1 MRYLVVDISTT
12 AQPQIEDSP
21 YLSWANKK
29 GSLTPEEAYS
39 KAGLHA
45 EYGMICGLSAFW
57 VEFERKQITREPE
70 KFSLKLAFSATA
82 SSVEEEEKLL
92 LEFEELLEADVIL
105 VGHNSKDFII
115 PFLAKRYLGNG
126 LLLPRCISE
135 AIYEESYYDIMRE
148 LACGGVSVM
157 SLRSSAWL
165 FGIDDPRASV
175 VSPKFYQLCKE
186 GQFNQVEWLTR
197 QNAEVAAKVFGNCVL
212 GKLINI

>member
-57 VEFERKQITREPE
+57 VEFERKQITGHPE
-70 KFSLKLAFSATA
+70 SFSLSLAFSSTA
-82 SSVEEEEKLL
+82 RSVKEEEKLL
-92 LEFEELLEADVIL
+92 LEFEELMEADVIL

-126 LLLPRCISE
+126 IPLPSRISE
-135 AIYEESYYDIMRE
+135 AIHEKSYYDIMRE
-148 LACGGVSVM
+148 LACGGVSLM
-157 SLRSSAWL
+157 SLRSYAWM

-175 VSPKFYQLCKE
+175 VSPKFYQLCNE

>member
-29 GSLTPEEAYS
+29 GAFTPEEAYS

-45 EYGMICGLSAFW
+45 EYGMICGLSAYW
-57 VEFERKQITREPE
+57 VEFERSQITQTP
-70 KFSLKLAFSATA
+70 KNFSLELAFSATA
-82 SSVEEEEKLL
+82 KDTSDEETLL
-92 LEFEELLEADVIL
+92 GGFEELLEADVVL
-105 VGHNSKDFII
+105 VGHNSKDFIV
-115 PFLAKRYLGNG
+115 PFLAKRYLSNG
-126 LLLPRCISE
+126 FLLPNRILE
-135 AIYEESYYDIMRE
+135 AVKSESYIDTMRE

-157 SLRSSAWL
+157 SLRASAWM

-175 VSPKFYQLCKE
+175 VSPKFYQLCKS
-186 GQFNQVEWLTR
+186 GNFNQVEWLTR
-197 QNAEVAAKVFGNCVL
+197 KNAEVAAKVFGNCVL

>member
-1 MRYLVVDISTT
+1 MKYLVVDISTT

-29 GSLTPEEAYS
+29 GSFTPEEAYS

-57 VEFERKQITREPE
+57 VEFERKQITEEPE
-70 KFSLKLAFSATA
+70 KFSLKLAFSSTA
-82 SSVEEEEKLL
+82 SSVEEEENLL

-135 AIYEESYYDIMRE
+135 AIYEESYHDIMRE
-148 LACGGVSVM
+148 LACGGVSLM

-165 FGIDDPRASV
+165 FGIDDPRSRI
-175 VSPKFYQLCKE
+175 VSPKFYQLCKD